1 MSEESKVA
9 ICGAGAWGTAMAFH
23 LSRQG
28 HAVSLLPRRSE
39 QADLMRESRENRDY
53 LPGFKLPE
61 NVSVAS
67 SDEDALGGARLVFLG
82 VPSNG
87 VRDWMDRIRGLVASG
102 ERRFFVSLA
111 KGLEMNSGKTPCE
124 IIKEALPDQLVGC
137 LSGPTF
143 AGEVAEGKPA
153 AMTLASESLEPIVQ
167 STQEALSGK
176 SMRIY
181 RSEDLK
187 GVELGGCMKNV
198 YAIAAGCCQGL
209 NLGDNALAALLTRT
223 LAEMV
228 RVGSTFGARAD
239 TFYGLSGFGD
249 LVATCHGSWS
259 RNRKFGESIGLGG
272 SASRILENQKTAVEG
287 YRTSRSFHQLLH
299 SNGIEAPILEQVYRI
314 LYENKVPLEAL
325 NDLMNRDLK
334 RESE

>member
-1 MSEESKVA
+1 
-9 ICGAGAWGTAMAFH
+9 
-23 LSRQG
+23 
-28 HAVSLLPRRSE
+28 
-39 QADLMRESRENRDY
+39 
-53 LPGFKLPE
+53 
-61 NVSVAS
+61 
-67 SDEDALGGARLVFLG
+67 
-82 VPSNG
+82 
-87 VRDWMDRIRGLVASG
+87 
-102 ERRFFVSLA
+102 
-111 KGLEMNSGKTPCE
+111 
-124 IIKEALPDQLVGC
+124 
-137 LSGPTF
+137 
-143 AGEVAEGKPA
+143 
-153 AMTLASESLEPIVQ
+153 MTLASESQEPIVQ

-209 NLGDNALAALLTRT
+209 NLGDNAIAALLART

-259 RNRKFGESIGLGG
+259 RNRKLGESIGLGG

-287 YRTSRSFHQLLH
+287 YSTSRSFHQLLQ
-299 SNGIEAPILEQVYRI
+299 SNCIEAPILEQVYLI
-314 LYENKVPLEAL
+314 LYENKMPLEAL
-325 NDLMNRDLK
+325 SDLMGRDLK

>member
-1 MSEESKVA
+1 
-9 ICGAGAWGTAMAFH
+9 
-23 LSRQG
+23 
-28 HAVSLLPRRSE
+28 
-39 QADLMRESRENRDY
+39 
-53 LPGFKLPE
+53 
-61 NVSVAS
+61 
-67 SDEDALGGARLVFLG
+67 
-82 VPSNG
+82 
-87 VRDWMDRIRGLVASG
+87 
-102 ERRFFVSLA
+102 
-111 KGLEMNSGKTPCE
+111 
-124 IIKEALPDQLVGC
+124 
-137 LSGPTF
+137 
-143 AGEVAEGKPA
+143 
-153 AMTLASESLEPIVQ
+153 MTLASESLEPIVQ

-181 RSEDLK
+181 LSEDLK

-209 NLGDNALAALLTRT
+209 KLGDNALAALLTRT

-228 RVGSTFGARAD
+228 RVGSALGARAE

-249 LVATCHGSWS
+249 LVATCHGSWR
-259 RNRKFGESIGLGG
+259 RNRTFGESIGLGG

-287 YRTSRSFHQLLH
+287 YHTSRSFHQLLQ

-325 NDLMNRDLK
+325 SDLMNRDLK

>member
-1 MSEESKVA
+1 MKRWRVRAFEGGFFARDIYGSKMKCQCFAGCHRLKSIGRNSTMSEESKVA

-28 HAVSLLPRRSE
+28 HSVSLLPRRSE
-39 QADLMRESRENRDY
+39 QANLMRKLRENRDY

-61 NVSVAS
+61 NLSVAS

-82 VPSNG
+82 APSNG
-87 VRDWMDRIRGLVASG
+87 VRDWMGRIRGLVASG

-111 KGLEMNSGKTPCE
+111 KGLEINSGKTPCE

-181 RSEDLK
+181 LSEDLK

-228 RVGSTFGARAD
+228 RVGSTLR
-239 TFYGLSGFGD
+239 TE
-249 LVATCHGSWS
+249 WIW
-259 RNRKFGESIGLGG
+259 RLGG
-272 SASRILENQKTAVEG
+272 DMPWFLEPK
-287 YRTSRSFHQLLH
+287 
-299 SNGIEAPILEQVYRI
+299 P
-314 LYENKVPLEAL
+314 
-325 NDLMNRDLK
+325 
-334 RESE
+334 